1 MRLCITA
8 RGIGLERLGGLE
20 DRLRLLLGSWT
31 CRIRQARVFLEDVN
45 GRNNGLNMRC
55 IIEAE
60 LIPSAEVTVQ
70 GMGTDIETALGGAAK
85 RLVRRVKREFYR
97 RRVSVSGDVGRM
109 DGSAEHVDLSGANG
123 LDC

>member
-1 MRLCITA
+1 MITDLKITTTNKDIASLADKPQLTPAQLKA
-8 RGIGLERLGGLE
+8 RFDLLAKELVTNFNSLIDTLTGEDGASNIGVGAG
-20 DRLRLLLGSWT
+20 
-31 CRIRQARVFLEDVN
+31 
-45 GRNNGLNMRC
+45 
-55 IIEAE
+55 
-60 LIPSAEVTVQ
+60 
-70 GMGTDIETALGGAAK
+70 DIETALGGAAK